1 MNIHEIPNT
10 IYHNLD
16 FIILNVVFNL
26 IHSDRK
32 MPQPKK
38 PKTEFVPLPD
48 QDVGVV
54 MDAFFIAKELPVS
67 NMLAW
72 TRSWSPLPQPVSAL
86 PQPVSALPQPLS
98 ALPGPWSASKQTN

>member
-54 MDAFFIAKELPVS
+54 MDALFIAKELPVS
-67 NMLAW
+67 NI
-72 TRSWSPLPQPVSAL
+72 P
-86 PQPVSALPQPLS
+86 
-98 ALPGPWSASKQTN
+98 TNLEVYQLYQYCNVQHNNTLETSDLVVDLLEKKEN